1 MNDKAYFKF
10 LLLMFTRVIYFFFIL
25 NAMEVNANEIIKY
38 RASIT
43 QTDQDENNYNP
54 VEAYGGEIRYTIPPN
69 GAVIHA
75 EIYDA
80 TSRIDYSAEIE
91 AAIDFWRNVARDLYP
106 QLTIRRANNSQ
117 EANFRIGHS
126 SALSMLAGRP
136 GLEPAIAYIPQ
147 TGYINTL
154 ALRNA
159 NLAGQYGIY
168 IDNFLVGMNDEII
181 EAIMRTFSDIYN
193 PHEAVK
199 RYMYILLVRHFG
211 YALGFVP
218 DNPVVNLFGNDIP
231 WYSPEIYYISLY
243 DGVTPRLMYRNNT
256 FEYINDLIRIN
267 NEEDA
272 FTIND
277 IRLSPQEEFVI
288 RICSNTGSCMF
299 KTDKNT
305 PGKSIMKNYDY
316 GDIKGQNGNTM

>member
-1 MNDKAYFKF
+1 MNDRTCFRF
-10 LLLMFTRVIYFFFIL
+10 ILLMFTRVIYFFFIL
-25 NAMEVNANEIIKY
+25 NAMEVNANDIIKY

-43 QTDQDENNYNP
+43 QPDRDEVNYNP

-69 GAVIHA
+69 GAIIHA
-75 EIYDA
+75 EIYGV

-91 AAIDFWRNVARDLYP
+91 AAVDFWRNVSRDLYP
-106 QLTIRRANNSQ
+106 QLNIRRANNPQ
-117 EANFRIGHS
+117 EVNFRIGYS
-126 SALSMLAGRP
+126 SALNMLAGRP

-147 TGYINTL
+147 TGDINTL
-154 ALRNA
+154 VLRHA

-168 IDNFLVGMNDEII
+168 VDNFLAGMNDEII
-181 EAIMRTFSDIYN
+181 TAIMRTFSDIHN
-193 PHEAVK
+193 PGEAIK

-218 DNPVVNLFGNDIP
+218 DNPEVYLFGNNIP
-231 WYSPEIYYISLY
+231 WYSPEIYYILSN

-256 FEYINDLIRIN
+256 FEYINDLIMIN
-267 NEEDA
+267 GEEDA

-288 RICSNTGSCMF
+288 RMCSNTDS
-299 KTDKNT
+299 
-305 PGKSIMKNYDY
+305 
-316 GDIKGQNGNTM
+316 

>member
-1 MNDKAYFKF
+1 MNDRTRFRF
-10 LLLMFTRVIYFFFIL
+10 ILLMFARVICFLFLL
-25 NAMEVNANEIIKY
+25 NSMGVNANVTIKY

-43 QTDQDENNYNP
+43 QPDRDGVHYNP

-75 EIYDA
+75 EIYGA
-80 TSRIDYSAEIE
+80 TRRIDYSAEIE
-91 AAIDFWRNVARDLYP
+91 AAVDFWRNVARDAYP
-106 QLTIRRANNSQ
+106 QLTIRRANSSQ
-117 EANFRIGHS
+117 EANFRIGYS
-126 SALSMLAGRP
+126 SALNMLAGRP

-154 ALRNA
+154 ALGNT

-168 IDNFLVGMNDEII
+168 VDNFLAGMSDERITT
-181 EAIMRTFSDIYN
+181 IMRTFGDIHN
-193 PHEAVK
+193 PYEAVK

-218 DNPVVNLFGNDIP
+218 DNPMVNLFGNNVP

-256 FEYINDLIRIN
+256 FEYINDLIRTN
-267 NEEDA
+267 GEEDA

-277 IRLSPQEEFVI
+277 IHLSPQEEFVI
-288 RICSNTGSCMF
+288 RMCSNTES
-299 KTDKNT
+299 
-305 PGKSIMKNYDY
+305 
-316 GDIKGQNGNTM
+316 